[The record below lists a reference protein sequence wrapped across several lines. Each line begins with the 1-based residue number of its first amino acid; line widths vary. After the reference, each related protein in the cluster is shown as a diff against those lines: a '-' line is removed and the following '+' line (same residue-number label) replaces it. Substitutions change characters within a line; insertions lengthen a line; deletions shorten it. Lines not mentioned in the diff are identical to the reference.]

1 MKRCRA
7 KRMDT
12 DVSKFFI
19 ILTGWK
25 LFYTNTKTESESQ
38 YAIVVDSRERT

>member
-7 KRMDT
+7 KRMDK
-12 DVSKFFI
+12 DISKI
-19 ILTGWK
+19 IIISLTGWK
-25 LFYTNTKTESESQ
+25 LFYIKTESESQ